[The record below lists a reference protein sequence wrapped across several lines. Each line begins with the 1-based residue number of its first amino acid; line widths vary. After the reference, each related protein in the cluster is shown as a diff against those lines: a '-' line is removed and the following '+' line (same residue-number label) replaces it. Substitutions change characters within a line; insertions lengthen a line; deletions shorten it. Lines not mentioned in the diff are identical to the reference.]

1 VAFTYLK
8 VKFAKCLCVLPVV
21 LYLDLVYRQL
31 SAQPPH
37 RLLPL
42 NHFCLDCHSVCI
54 PFIDYVQRS
63 SSCLY
68 RRLRYRNCLNYIT
81 LHYITLLFWSWSSEF
96 GLVYIT
102 GCCFRGSCKCSMKP
116 RPIRCEPR
124 FHLFELVIHAKRRR
138 MLNSVIDEHRRERT
152 NRQFWSAITDY

>member
-1 VAFTYLK
+1 MLGTSLLWRSTVAFTYLK

-81 LHYITLLFWSWSSEF
+81 LHYIVILVLVFRIWSCLHRWLLLPRVLQMFYETEAS
-96 GLVYIT
+96 LVFIY
-102 GCCFRGSCKCSMKP
+102 S
-116 RPIRCEPR
+116 
-124 FHLFELVIHAKRRR
+124 
-138 MLNSVIDEHRRERT
+138 N
-152 NRQFWSAITDY
+152 